1 MSIVTIIDDHDKRYK
16 YLVDKDL
23 PPIGKGGMGTVFRG
37 VRVDTQNPD
46 EKRPIAIKFL
56 HDNIEGSEQIILR
69 EKRTANL
76 RIEHENVVEMMGFVT
91 MTVTVDGRQRK
102 RYFVISELLDGV
114 NLLNLVKGLT
124 HDLNGQPYDYA
135 RMMLQRFRLDRP
147 MFVTEIVEGVLH
159 GLKAIHDAG
168 YIHRDIDPSNVILTT
183 DGKIKIIDFGISK
196 NIKTV
201 NPWDVTATQA
211 GGGMGK
217 PVYSSPEVLSGD
229 LNAQNAS
236 SDLYSVGIMIY
247 ALAVG
252 HLPYSG
258 TQTEI
263 LKQKMTQKLP
273 VEDIAD
279 PTLRRIARK
288 ATDNNQAKRYS
299 TASQFLDDIGS
310 NSSGGIAE
318 TLHHVPLLACIGIAV
333 AVAAAVAALII
344 LI

>member
-1 MSIVTIIDDHDKRYK
+1 MSIVTITDDSDKRYK
-16 YLVDKDL
+16 YLVDKTL

-37 VRVDTQNPD
+37 VRIDTHNPD

-69 EKRTANL
+69 EQRTANL
-76 RIEHENVVEMMGFVT
+76 KIEHENVLEMMGFVT
-91 MTVTVDGRQRK
+91 MTVTVDGHPKK

-114 NLLNLVKGLT
+114 NLLNLVKGFT
-124 HDLNGQPYDYA
+124 NDLNGQPYDYA
-135 RMMLQRFRLDRP
+135 RMMLQRFRLNRTL
-147 MFVTEIVEGVLH
+147 FVTEIVENVLK
-159 GLKAIHDAG
+159 GLKAIHDVG
-168 YIHRDIDPSNVILTT
+168 YIHRDIDPSNIILTT

-196 NIKTV
+196 NIKSV
-201 NPWDVTATQA
+201 NPWDVAATQA

-263 LKQKMTQKLP
+263 LKQKMTHKLP
-273 VEDIAD
+273 VEDISD
-279 PTLRRIARK
+279 PTLRHIARK
-288 ATDNNQAKRYS
+288 ATDNNQAKRYNN
-299 TASQFLDDIGS
+299 ASQFLADIGIRKS
-310 NSSGGIAE
+310 AGISE
-318 TLHHVPLLACIGIAV
+318 WLRRMPVLAWIGIA
-333 AVAAAVAALII
+333 AVMAAVIVVII